1 MSTVDQ
7 NELKEFREQAEA
19 WFGENTP
26 REVDFMLPLTFMEVG
41 TDEQFN
47 FLRDWQ
53 NKVYEAGYL
62 VRTGQRNMAAGDL
75 TARFRMSPQR

>member
-1 MSTVDQ
+1 MSKVDQ

-53 NKVYEAGYL
+53 KRFTRPVIW
-62 VRTGQRNMAAGDL
+62 VRTGQRNMAAG
-75 TARFRMSPQR
+75 T